1 MKIKLLITIF
11 LLALNW
17 IPWSS
22 HGMTAGVNANSG
34 PVDNIKQIFTYI
46 DQKNWSQAE
55 DLALEVN
62 NKALTKIV
70 FSQKFLNNKYSDNS
84 FEQVIKFLR
93 DNPNW
98 PQNKLLE
105 ERVEEY
111 LNNNTNKK
119 VIFDWFSKHPPLTGK
134 GYKFYAAAASSLIK
148 DQKILLP
155 IIKEAWIYANF
166 TPEEEKAYYS
176 RWHKYLTA
184 SDHLERIEEHL
195 WKNDIRSAE
204 QSLKY
209 VESYRNSF
217 KAQIAIIGKSSN
229 AEKLFRSVPEKYYT
243 SGLLYRYLDSKKTQ
257 KPTKEDITL
266 FKKAKNN
273 RKHFAKW
280 CRIQSYYA
288 REFIDYKDFTNS
300 YKIAT
305 LPFATCPETIREQEW
320 LAGWLSLSFLKKP
333 DQALVHFNKFIKV
346 VKTPISLARGFYWLG
361 RSYEVKGDKQ
371 TAKKFYE
378 QAAKYSFTFYGQ
390 VANIELNR
398 TKLVL
403 PPIPVI
409 TSEERKN
416 IENKEIIKAI
426 KLLVKYNKNHLAMI
440 YSKAAI
446 TNTKN
451 PAEIQVIVNI
461 IKGCNNT
468 HYMVDVAKIAAQ
480 NNIFIPECA
489 FPTPYNL
496 AGLPIS
502 SHLTYGIIRQE
513 SVFDHSAISSASAMG
528 LMQLIEKT
536 ACDTARSINAKCNV
550 VDLTRNPVYNIKLGT
565 HHFKQLLG
573 DHRGSYILSIAS
585 YNAGSHK
592 VVKWIDRFGDPRDI
606 KDTRKIVDW
615 IELIPYRETRDYVQR
630 VFENIQ
636 IYRIILGE
644 NNTLKFKQDLHA
656 CDISK
661 N

>member
-1 MKIKLLITIF
+1 MKITIKLLTSIF

-22 HGMTAGVNANSG
+22 HGMTTGVNSDS
-34 PVDNIKQIFTYI
+34 VDNVKQVFTYI

-62 NKALTKIV
+62 SKVLTKIV
-70 FSQKFLNNKYSDNS
+70 LSQKYLDNKYSDNS
-84 FEQVIKFLR
+84 FEHVIRFLR
-93 DNPNW
+93 NNPDW

-105 ERVEEY
+105 ERAEEY

-119 VIFDWFSKHPPLTGK
+119 VIFDWFSKHPPITGK

-148 DQKILLP
+148 EQKILLP
-155 IIKEAWIYANF
+155 IIKEAWVYANF
-166 TPEEEKAYYS
+166 TPEEENAYYNK
-176 RWHKYLTA
+176 WHKYLTA
-184 SDHLERIEEHL
+184 NDHLERIEEHL
-195 WKNDIRSAE
+195 WKNDVRSAE

-209 VESYRNSF
+209 VDQGYRNSF
-217 KAQIAIIGKSSN
+217 KAQIAIIGKSPN
-229 AEKLFRSVPEKYYT
+229 AEKLFKSVPEKYYS
-243 SGLLYRYLDSKKTQ
+243 SGLLYHYLDFKKMQ
-257 KPTKEDITL
+257 KPTKEVITL

-288 REFIDYKDFTNS
+288 REFIDYKDFANS
-300 YKIAT
+300 YRMVT

-346 VKTPISLARGFYWLG
+346 VKTSISLARGFYWLG
-361 RSYEVKGDKQ
+361 RTYEAKGDKQ
-371 TAKKFYE
+371 TARKFYE

-409 TSEERKN
+409 TSEEKKN

-426 KLLVKYNKNHLAMI
+426 RLLVKYNKNHLAMI
-440 YSKAAI
+440 YSKEAI
-446 TNTKN
+446 KNTKN
-451 PAEIQVIVNI
+451 PAEIQIIANI
-461 IKGCNNT
+461 IKANNNT
-468 HYMVDVAKIAAQ
+468 NHMVEVAKIAAQ
-480 NNIFIPECA
+480 NNAFIPDCA

-496 AGLPIS
+496 GGLPIPP
-502 SHLTYGIIRQE
+502 HLTYGIIRQE
-513 SVFDHSAISSASAMG
+513 SVFDHRAVSYANAMG
-528 LMQLIEKT
+528 LMQLIKGT
-536 ACDTARSINAKCNV
+536 ACDTAKSINMKCNV
-550 VDLTRNPVYNIKLGT
+550 ADLTRNPVYNIKLGS
-565 HHFKQLLG
+565 HHFKKLLD
-573 DHRGSYILSIAS
+573 DHKGSYILSIAS
-585 YNAGSHK
+585 YNAGSHN

-606 KDTRKIVDW
+606 KDTRKVIDW

-630 VFENIQ
+630 VLENVQ
-636 IYRIILGE
+636 IYRVIL
-644 NNTLKFKQDLHA
+644 NKNSNLYFKRDLHA
-656 CDISK
+656 CDK
-661 N
+661 

>member
-1 MKIKLLITIF
+1 MKIIKKLSIIILLTLTVNLKIF
-11 LLALNW
+11 AE
-17 IPWSS
+17 P
-22 HGMTAGVNANSG
+22 A
-34 PVDNIKQIFTYI
+34 DNIEQIFIYM
-46 DQKNWSQAE
+46 DQKNWLQAE
-55 DLALEVN
+55 RLALKTN
-62 NKALTKIV
+62 NKALIKIV
-70 FSQKFLNNKYSDNS
+70 LSQKFLDSKYPNNN
-84 FEQVIKFLR
+84 FEQVIKFLH

-98 PQNKLLE
+98 PQGKLLE
-105 ERVEEY
+105 EKAEKY
-111 LNNNTNKK
+111 LDNNTNKK
-119 VIFDWFSKHPPLTGK
+119 VIFEWFSKHLPLTGK
-134 GYKFYAAAASSLIK
+134 GYKFYALAASSLIK

-155 IIKEAWIYANF
+155 IIKDAWVYANF
-166 TPEEEKAYYS
+166 SPEEENAYYNK
-176 RWHKYLTA
+176 WQKYLTTNN
-184 SDHLERIEEHL
+184 HLERIEEHL
-195 WKNDIRSAE
+195 WKNDTRSAE

-209 VESYRNSF
+209 VDQGYRNSF
-217 KAQIAIIGKSSN
+217 KAQIAIINKSPN
-229 AEKLFRSVPEKYYT
+229 AEKLFRSIPEKYYT

-257 KPTKEDITL
+257 RPTSGDIAL

-288 REFIDYKDFTNS
+288 REFIDYKDFANS
-300 YKIAT
+300 YRMAT
-305 LPFATCPETIREQEW
+305 MPFATCPETIREQEW

-361 RSYEVKGDKQ
+361 RTYEAKGDRQ
-371 TAKKFYE
+371 LAQKFYE

-390 VANIELNR
+390 VASIELNR

-403 PPIPVI
+403 PPVPLI

-426 KLLVKYNKNHLAMI
+426 RLLVKYNKNHLAMI

-446 TNTKN
+446 KNTKN
-451 PAEIQVIVNI
+451 PAEIQIIANI
-461 IKGCNNT
+461 IKACNNT

-480 NNIFIPECA
+480 NNIFIPDCA

-513 SVFDHSAISSASAMG
+513 SVFDQKAVSYANAMG
-528 LMQLIEKT
+528 LMQLIKGT
-536 ACDTARSINAKCNV
+536 ACDTAKSINMKCNV
-550 VDLTRNPVYNIKLGT
+550 ADLTRNPVYNIKLGS
-565 HHFKQLLG
+565 HYFKKLLD
-573 DHRGSYILSIAS
+573 DHKGSYILSIAS

-592 VVKWIDRFGDPRDI
+592 VVKWIDRFGDPRNI
-606 KDTRKIVDW
+606 KDTRKVIDW
-615 IELIPYRETRDYVQR
+615 IELIPYPQTRDYVQR
-630 VFENIQ
+630 VLENIQ
-636 IYRIILGE
+636 IYRTILNK
-644 NNTLKFKQDLHA
+644 NNNLYFKRDLHA